1 MTDPISDYLTR
12 IRNAQQAG
20 HRRVD
25 IPASK
30 IKRAMTQILQDK
42 GYIQRYLDIDDNQQ
56 GVLRIFLKYDH
67 YGLPVIKQ
75 FNRVSKPGLRKY
87 CNATEIPRVHNGL
100 GIAILTTSRGLMTDK
115 EARRLQVGGEILC
128 YVY

>member
-56 GVLRIFLKYDH
+56 GLLRIFLKYDH
-67 YGLPVIKQ
+67 YGLPVIKHLT
-75 FNRVSKPGLRKY
+75 RVSRPGLRKY
-87 CNATEIPRVHNGL
+87 CNSYEIPRVHNGL
-100 GIAILTTSRGLMTDK
+100 GVALLSTSRGVMTDK
-115 EARRLQVGGEILC
+115 EARKLRVGGEILC